1 MALDVR
7 EVLLFQLPVAEEAI
21 VVEAGIQCRA
31 NRQVA
36 TERPF
41 HGLTEDVSAGVPE
54 DVLPLGVLELQQ
66 LEAAAPLQRPR
77 QVPQDGRLLV
87 RRRFHCGLVV
97 VVGVRCDTLLR
108 GLDGLLVEDL
118 GNHHAIR
125 QPLGDALRDVQRRG
139 LEGLAVLHRAVFQLH
154 LDGALRLLGQLLLVL
169 LVQLVPDLQ
178 PVLDV
183 RRVLLDLELA
193 LKLPGLPDPG
203 ASACIC
209 APASRRHAPPQLCYK
224 IRSPKSLYKP

>member
-77 QVPQDGRLLV
+77 QVPQDGHLLSIGF
-87 RRRFHCGLVV
+87 RHGLVSV
-97 VVGVRCDTLLR
+97 IAVRCDALLQ
-108 GLDGLLVEDL
+108 GLDRLLVEDL
-118 GNHHAIR
+118 GHHHAVR
-125 QPLGDALRDVQRRG
+125 QALGDAQRNVQRRG